1 MGANTSWSCENFGC
15 TLRRNQQIIIYT
27 FVTKHKVIMAPVS
40 ISEKI
45 YSLAGIIEKA
55 NQWKKEGK
63 KIVFTNGVFDLLHK
77 GHIFSLTQA
86 AKEGDVLVIGLN
98 SDGSVRRLKGDSR
111 PINDQDSRALLLAA
125 LSMVDAVVIFE
136 EDTPLKL
143 IISIL
148 PGILVKGGDYTI
160 DEIAGAKEVIAN
172 GGKVVI
178 NPILD
183 GFSTTSII
191 KAISQ

>member
-1 MGANTSWSCENFGC
+1 
-15 TLRRNQQIIIYT
+15 
-27 FVTKHKVIMAPVS
+27 MATAS

-45 YSLAGIIEKA
+45 YSLTGIIEKA
-55 NQWKKEGK
+55 KQWKKEGK
-63 KIVFTNGVFDLLHK
+63 KIAFTNGVFDLLHK

-98 SDGSVRRLKGDSR
+98 SDGSVKQLKGNSR

-136 EDTPLKL
+136 EDTPLQL
-143 IISIL
+143 ITSIL
-148 PGILVKGGDYTI
+148 PGVLVKGGDYTI

-183 GFSTTSII
+183 GFSTTAII
-191 KAISQ
+191 KAIK